1 MLQPQALD
9 CIKILGV
16 AVCITAVEIVALMK
30 GKNGLLLRLV
40 IVALAGLA
48 GFSLA
53 ELIR

>member
-1 MLQPQALD
+1 MID
-9 CIKILGV
+9 CIKILGI
-16 AVCITAVEIVALMK
+16 AVCITAVEIFALHK
-30 GKNGLLLRLV
+30 GKNGTLLRLV